1 MPRRPSTPCTSAPN
15 TNRPNPSKKLKPTR
29 WSREGTLRL
38 LDIPGLFMQSY
49 SFVAISQGD
58 PESWTFKGEA
68 VMIAKPV
75 ALVVFFL
82 SIFAACAQNQPS
94 SANTGATT
102 PSAHGQGAS
111 ATPRTTT
118 PVYEVFAIRY
128 ASIPDFPVNALI
140 AGADPQRKFSI
151 AMAVWLIRGNGRVI
165 LVDSGF
171 YRPQF
176 FKQFR
181 VEGFIKASEAV
192 GQPGIMPASQP
203 ALTAEDV
210 TDVVITH
217 MHWDH
222 ADGMDLFPR
231 ARTWLQK
238 DEYTYYTGE
247 AWQQPHTHGGID
259 PDDVLAAV
267 KLNMA
272 GRVTLVN
279 GDAQEIFPGITCYT
293 GGKHTFQSQYVG
305 VNTKAGTVV
314 LASDNMYLY
323 ENLEKHVPI
332 AQTLD
337 AASNLRAQDRMKQL
351 AASPRLIV
359 PGHDPAVFEKFPKV
373 SERVVRIE

>member
-1 MPRRPSTPCTSAPN
+1 
-15 TNRPNPSKKLKPTR
+15 
-29 WSREGTLRL
+29 
-38 LDIPGLFMQSY
+38 
-49 SFVAISQGD
+49 
-58 PESWTFKGEA
+58 
-68 VMIAKPV
+68 
-75 ALVVFFL
+75 
-82 SIFAACAQNQPS
+82 
-94 SANTGATT
+94 
-102 PSAHGQGAS
+102 
-111 ATPRTTT
+111 
-118 PVYEVFAIRY
+118 VYEVFAIRY

-140 AGADPQRKFSI
+140 AGADAQRKFSI
-151 AMAVWLIRGNGRVI
+151 AMTVWLIRGNGRNI

-176 FKQFR
+176 FQQFK
-181 VEGFIKASEAV
+181 VDAFMKASEAV
-192 GQPGIMPASQP
+192 GQPGIMPAGQP
-203 ALTAEDV
+203 ALTPEDI
-210 TDVVITH
+210 TDVIITH

-222 ADGMDLFPR
+222 ADGMDLFPK
-231 ARTWLQK
+231 ARIWLQK

-247 AWQQPHTHGGID
+247 AWQGPRTHGGIE

-267 KLNMA
+267 KLNLA
-272 GRVTLVN
+272 GHVSLVN
-279 GDAQEIFPGITCYT
+279 GDAQEIFPGITCYI
-293 GGKHTFQSQYVG
+293 GGKHTFQSQYVS
-305 VNTKAGTVV
+305 VNTKAGAVI

>member
-1 MPRRPSTPCTSAPN
+1 M
-15 TNRPNPSKKLKPTR
+15 
-29 WSREGTLRL
+29 
-38 LDIPGLFMQSY
+38 
-49 SFVAISQGD
+49 
-58 PESWTFKGEA
+58 
-68 VMIAKPV
+68 
-75 ALVVFFL
+75 
-82 SIFAACAQNQPS
+82 
-94 SANTGATT
+94 
-102 PSAHGQGAS
+102 
-111 ATPRTTT
+111 
-118 PVYEVFAIRY
+118 YEVFAIRY

-140 AGADPQRKFSI
+140 ANADPQRKLSI
-151 AMAVWLIRGNGRVI
+151 AMTVWLIRGNGRNI

-176 FKQFR
+176 FKQFK
-181 VEGFIKASEAV
+181 VESFIKPSEAV
-192 GQPGIMPASQP
+192 GQPGITPAGQP
-203 ALTAEDV
+203 ALTPEDI

-222 ADGMDLFPR
+222 ADGMDLFPT
-231 ARTWLQK
+231 ARIWLQK

-247 AWQQPHTHGGID
+247 AWQSPRTHGGID

-267 KLNMA
+267 KLNLA

-279 GDAQEIFPGITCYT
+279 GDAQQILPGITCYT
-293 GGKHTFQSQYVG
+293 GGKHTFQSQYVS
-305 VNTKAGTVV
+305 VNTRAGTVI

-337 AASNLRAQDRMKQL
+337 AASNLRAQDRMKEL

-373 SERVVRIE
+373 SERAVKIE